1 MEAQAADDL
10 LFADT
15 LCCSLSL
22 PLQLLPCAPPTH
34 NGAEMRL
41 RAIAT
46 VEDGRVEEAEE
57 RSEHGHQ
64 LHRLEAK
71 LDLVMALCASLMA
84 ERSQALQL
92 LPVHWSARGMRV
104 QLPVGQVL
112 PQPLHGVSL
121 QAADW
126 LPDPVQLPVT
136 LLAEQVDGQN
146 RQLWL
151 GFAPLGDGL
160 QAVLERHLFRLHRRQ
175 VAQSR
180 RQR

>member
-1 MEAQAADDL
+1 MDPRNADDA

-22 PLQLLPCAPPTH
+22 PLQLVASVPQSH

-46 VEDGRVEEAEE
+46 VEDGRGEETEDRGENA
-57 RSEHGHQ
+57 Q
-64 LHRLEAK
+64 LLYRLEAK
-71 LDLVMALCASLMA
+71 LDLVMALCASLVA
-84 ERSQALQL
+84 ERSHGLQ
-92 LPVHWSARGMRV
+92 PMAVHWSARGMRV
-104 QLPVGQVL
+104 QLPASQAL
-112 PQPLHGVSL
+112 PQPLAGINL

-126 LPDPVQLPVT
+126 LPDPVQLPVQ
-136 LLAEQVDGQN
+136 LLAEQVDGAS

-151 GFAPLGDGL
+151 GFTPLGDGL
-160 QAVLERHLFRLHRRQ
+160 QAVLERHLFRLHRRE